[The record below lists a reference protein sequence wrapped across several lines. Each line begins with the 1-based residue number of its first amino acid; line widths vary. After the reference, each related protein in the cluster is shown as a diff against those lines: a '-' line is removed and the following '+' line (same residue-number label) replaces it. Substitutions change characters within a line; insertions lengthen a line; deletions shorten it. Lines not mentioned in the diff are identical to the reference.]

1 METIIVSVKDKA
13 ELKFV
18 SEMLKKMNIATKV
31 LSDDEMEDLGM
42 IKLLKRVNRNE
53 KVSRE
58 KVMAKLKQ
66 E

>member
-1 METIIVSVKDKA
+1 METIIVSLKDKA

-42 IKLLKRVNRNE
+42 IKLLKRVNRKD